1 MNVKSILT
9 KEHYM
14 YELIPIIEN
23 WLLETGYIVTVL
35 ANRIDAEKENL
46 LIRLYL
52 EDYALGCS
60 IKVYSNQQ
68 FFEALQEYL
77 AENSLLTNVNSCPY
91 CGKPVETPKTIC
103 PFCGA
108 PVK

>member
-9 KEHYM
+9 KSHYM
-14 YELIPIIEN
+14 YELTPIIEN
-23 WLLETGYIVTVL
+23 WLLETGYVVTVL

-46 LIRLYL
+46 VIRLYL

-60 IKVYSNQQ
+60 IKVYSNNQ
-68 FFEALQEYL
+68 FFETLQEYL
-77 AENSLLTNVNSCPY
+77 AENSFLTNVIACPY
-91 CGKPVETPKTIC
+91 CGKPVQIPLAIC

-108 PVK
+108 PIK